1 MSSLSV
7 PGVRELLRRMDDG
20 VQQYPL
26 YNLQKAEEKMLTYEK
41 HKTREEWLSCREGHI
56 GASEAGAIIGVGFIS
71 KIDLWKIKT
80 GRAQPKDLSG
90 NEAVAY
96 GNRAEDALRQL
107 FMAKHPE
114 LRLDYRP
121 YDFVYQSERPWLRA
135 TLDGELYDTETGQ
148 RGILEIKTA
157 TCLSKADWAKWNGRV
172 PDGYY
177 AQITEQLLATGF
189 DFAVLFAELTG
200 ADGNSQIRTYV
211 FYRYDMQEDMDYL
224 LKEAEKFWHCV
235 ETDKIPAVPL
245 RL

>member
-1 MSSLSV
+1 
-7 PGVRELLRRMDDG
+7 
-20 VQQYPL
+20 
-26 YNLQKAEEKMLTYEK
+26 MLKYET

-80 GRAQPKDLSG
+80 GKSHPKDLSG

-96 GNRAEDALRQL
+96 GTRAEDALRQL

-135 TLDGELYDTETGQ
+135 TLDGELTDIESGA
-148 RGILEIKTA
+148 RGILEIKT
-157 TCLSKADWAKWNGRV
+157 TSCLSRADWAKWNGRV

-177 AQITEQLLATGF
+177 AQLTHQFLATGF
-189 DFAVLFAELTG
+189 DFAFLFAELMG
-200 ADGNSQIRTYV
+200 KDGSSSLREYL
-211 FYRYDMQEDMDYL
+211 FMRDEMQEDMDFL
-224 LKEAEKFWHCV
+224 LGEEEKFWHCV

>member
-1 MSSLSV
+1 
-7 PGVRELLRRMDDG
+7 
-20 VQQYPL
+20 
-26 YNLQKAEEKMLTYEK
+26 MLTYET
-41 HKTREEWLSCREGHI
+41 HESREEWLSCREGHI
-56 GASEAGAIIGVGFIS
+56 GASEAGAILGVGFIS

-80 GRAQPKDLSG
+80 GRVKPKDLSG

-135 TLDGELYDTETGQ
+135 TLDGELTDIESGI
-148 RGILEIKTA
+148 RGILEIKT
-157 TCLSKADWAKWNGRV
+157 TSCLSRADWAKWNGRV

-177 AQITEQLLATGF
+177 SQLVHQFLATGF
-189 DFAVLFAELTG
+189 DFAYLFAELMG
-200 ADGNSQIRTYV
+200 KDGSSSLREYLFLRENV
-211 FYRYDMQEDMDYL
+211 QEDMDFL
-224 LKEAEKFWHCV
+224 LGEEEKFWHCV
-235 ETDKIPAVPL
+235 EADKIPAVPL